1 MAEKFYTVLL
11 PEEASKRKIMDLLKT
26 FDGVSVVFTSASRET
41 VLARFTKTESGY
53 REVIEK
59 LDPSEILFD
68 INHDN
73 NPIFLM
79 SSVQIAFGSLVR
91 SVDYFKSRMR
101 AFLNKETV
109 MKD

>member
-11 PEEASKRKIMDLLKT
+11 PEESSKRKILDLLKT

-41 VLARFTKTESGY
+41 VIARFTKIESGY

-59 LDPSEILFD
+59 LDPSEVLFD
-68 INHDN
+68 IDHGDD
-73 NPIFLM
+73 PIFLM
-79 SSVQIAFGSLVR
+79 TSVQIAFGSIVR
-91 SVDYFKSRMR
+91 SVDYFKSRVR
-101 AFLNKETV
+101 AFLNKEGL